1 MDKGKNEEPADA
13 IAAQLT
19 PLIERVMDG
28 YGLAGLGVGIVKD
41 GEVLLARGFGVRSV
55 ESRAP
60 VTERSLFH
68 MASVS
73 KPFVA
78 TAIVQLWEAGRL
90 ELEAPVTTYL
100 PYFALAGGDYRQIT
114 IRQLLSHTGGVP
126 DTDDYGWHAPEYDD
140 GALERYVRSLAG
152 EKMVH
157 APGAA
162 YAYSNIGYEVL
173 GDVIAKVA
181 GEPFEVYVQRQ
192 ILEPLGMRDS
202 TFLRRDV
209 DPALATTPHFGAP
222 LAVLPGAYPYNR
234 AHAPSSTLHSS
245 AADMC
250 RWMLANLAQ
259 GALDGRRIVSEAG
272 HAALWHP
279 EVVTGEE
286 GWDEVKCLGWSRGTY
301 RGHAVVHH
309 SGSDP
314 GYYADLV
321 LLPHLQAGV
330 MVMANAYC
338 PTAWGITDAALDL
351 LLGLA
356 PELPRK
362 PITVPLGLAL
372 EAGGVAA
379 AVAEYR
385 RLQETAAGE
394 YAFGEKCLLAAIWG
408 AVELHRPEAVMPLL
422 EVWAALFPASA
433 EAQEWLGRART
444 VGAQGDRA
452 RKVAR
457 ACERP
462 LARRRTDARAGVR
475 VDRA

>member
-1 MDKGKNEEPADA
+1 MDNSEDQKLADA

-28 YGLAGLGVGIVKD
+28 YGLAGLGIGIVKG

-55 ESRAP
+55 ETGAP
-60 VTERSLFH
+60 VTARSLFH
-68 MASVS
+68 LASVS

-90 ELEAPVTTYL
+90 ELDAPVITYL
-100 PYFALAGGDYRQIT
+100 PYFALAGGDYGQIT
-114 IRQLLSHTGGVP
+114 IRQLLTHTGGVP
-126 DTDDYGWHAPEYDD
+126 DTDGYDWHTPQYDN
-140 GALERYVRSLAG
+140 GALERYVRSIAG

-157 APGAA
+157 APGAE

-192 ILEPLGMRDS
+192 ILTPLGMHDS
-202 TFLRRDV
+202 TFLRREV

-222 LAVLPGAYPYNR
+222 LAVLTDAYPYNR

-259 GALDGRRIVSEAG
+259 GTLDGRRFVSEAG

-286 GWDEVKCLGWSRGTY
+286 GWDEMKCLGWSRGAY
-301 RGHAVVHH
+301 RGHGVVHQR
-309 SGSDP
+309 GSDP

-338 PTAWGITDAALDL
+338 PAAWDIADGALDI
-351 LLGLA
+351 LLGIEPA
-356 PELPRK
+356 LPRK
-362 PITVPLGLAL
+362 PITAPVGLAL
-372 EAGGVAA
+372 QDGGVEA
-379 AVAEYR
+379 AVAAYR
-385 RLQETAAGE
+385 RLEAEAADE
-394 YAFGEKCLLAAIWG
+394 YAFGEKCLLTAIWG

-422 EVWAALFPASA
+422 EVWAALFPESA
-433 EAQEWLGRART
+433 EMQEWWGRADD
-444 VGAQGDRA
+444 V
-452 RKVAR
+452 
-457 ACERP
+457 
-462 LARRRTDARAGVR
+462 L
-475 VDRA
+475 

>member
-1 MDKGKNEEPADA
+1 
-13 IAAQLT
+13 
-19 PLIERVMDG
+19 
-28 YGLAGLGVGIVKD
+28 
-41 GEVLLARGFGVRSV
+41 
-55 ESRAP
+55 
-60 VTERSLFH
+60 

-90 ELEAPVTTYL
+90 ELDAPVITYL
-100 PYFALAGGDYRQIT
+100 RYFALAGGDYRQIT

-126 DTDDYGWHAPEYDD
+126 DTDSYDWHAPEYDD
-140 GALERYVRSLAG
+140 GALERYVRSIAG
-152 EKMVH
+152 EEMVH
-157 APGAA
+157 TPGAA

-181 GEPFEVYVQRQ
+181 GEPFEVYVKRQ
-192 ILEPLGMRDS
+192 ILEPLGMGDS
-202 TFLRRDV
+202 TFLRREV

-222 LAVLPGAYPYNR
+222 LAVLGGAYPYNR

-259 GALDGRRIVSEAG
+259 GELEGRRIVSEAG

-301 RGHAVVHH
+301 RGHTVVHH

-330 MVMANAYC
+330 VVMANAYC

-351 LLGLA
+351 LLGLDA
-356 PELPRK
+356 
-362 PITVPLGLAL
+362 GAAAQADHG
-372 EAGGVAA
+372 AGGAGLGRPVVWTA

-385 RLQETAAGE
+385 RLEETAADE
-394 YAFGEKCLLAAIWG
+394 YAFGEKCLLTAIWG

-422 EVWAALFPASA
+422 EVWAALFPDSA

-444 VGAQGDRA
+444 VGAQGA
-452 RKVAR
+452 NG
-457 ACERP
+457 P
-462 LARRRTDARAGVR
+462 
-475 VDRA
+475 